1 MTTVSK
7 AKTHCCAII
16 CILVAVVIIPRWRTP
31 RAEKEQTANPYT
43 VPLALTLVL
52 VVVFLLDR
60 ACTLLCARWKRSD
73 QVIFCCTLR
82 QRRFHA
88 LVKVVWGT
96 LASRFTS
103 WIVDA
108 CDCVD
113 AERVV
118 WGKCSR
124 SWESLV
130 VICGL
135 KL

>member
-1 MTTVSK
+1 M
-7 AKTHCCAII
+7 
-16 CILVAVVIIPRWRTP
+16 AVVIIPRWRTP
-31 RAEKEQTANPYT
+31 KAEKEQTVNPYT

-52 VVVFLLDR
+52 VVIFLLDR
-60 ACTLLCARWKRSD
+60 ACTLLCAHWKHSD

-88 LVKVVWGT
+88 LAKVVWWT

-103 WIVDA
+103 RIVDA

-118 WGKCSR
+118 WGKYLR
-124 SWESLV
+124 SWESLA
-130 VICGL
+130 VICDL

>member
-1 MTTVSK
+1 M
-7 AKTHCCAII
+7 
-16 CILVAVVIIPRWRTP
+16 AVVIIPRWRTP
-31 RAEKEQTANPYT
+31 RAEKEQTPNPYT
-43 VPLALTLVL
+43 VPLALTLML